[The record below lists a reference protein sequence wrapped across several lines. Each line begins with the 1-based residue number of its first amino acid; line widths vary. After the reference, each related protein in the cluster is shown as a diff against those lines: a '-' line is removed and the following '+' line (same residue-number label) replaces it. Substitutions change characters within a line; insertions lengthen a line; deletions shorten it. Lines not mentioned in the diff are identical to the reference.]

1 MQKTDYGLRIMGY
14 ELGIKA
20 ETSTGMESG
29 YQNDKGLPDDLGNE
43 VYGQKYGHYCQRK
56 LDRKEVER
64 CPRLRI

>member
-1 MQKTDYGLRIMGY
+1 MSWGLRQRLAREWRVAY
-14 ELGIKA
+14 R
-20 ETSTGMESG
+20 S
-29 YQNDKGLPDDLGNE
+29 DKGLPDDLGNE